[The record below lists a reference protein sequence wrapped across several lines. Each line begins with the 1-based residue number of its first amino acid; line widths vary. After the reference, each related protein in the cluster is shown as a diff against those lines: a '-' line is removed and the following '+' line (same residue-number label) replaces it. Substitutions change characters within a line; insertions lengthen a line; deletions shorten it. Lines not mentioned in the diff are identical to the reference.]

1 METTKFLV
9 GKLLYRFG
17 AGFITFT
24 FEEVEGIECREY
36 FAVPQ
41 GDVYKKHYVGQV
53 WSGGYKMVVGKQLP
67 ERALKR
73 SLLEHTYRHI
83 LRRISMGY
91 DFAQFKNL
99 VEKELNAL

>member
-1 METTKFLV
+1 M
-9 GKLLYRFG
+9 
-17 AGFITFT
+17 
-24 FEEVEGIECREY
+24 
-36 FAVPQ
+36 
-41 GDVYKKHYVGQV
+41 GQV

-83 LRRISMGY
+83 LRRTNMGY